1 MKYHYKFSPQANQ
14 LIRESHR
21 CRDTDLI
28 RAVKLLTEAMKL
40 ITREK
45 MRNENGRI
53 LDKNMDRVEAPSG

>member
-1 MKYHYKFSPQANQ
+1 
-14 LIRESHR
+14 
-21 CRDTDLI
+21 
-28 RAVKLLTEAMKL
+28 MKL